1 MNFLPQNM
9 QRAFARDRIIRL
21 LSACGFSV
29 FILSIVSLALLIPPY
44 LAVLSDK
51 EERIQNISELKKA
64 TQATELET
72 ALAGHAATLRAY
84 IPASGVASYKPLNL
98 LREVL
103 AARPQGISITGWS
116 MARGSREGTFQI
128 QGTGITRDAL
138 LSFRTAVRALPF
150 SRDANY
156 SQQILT
162 VKDNTNTLFTLTIIL
177 K

>member
-1 MNFLPQNM
+1 M

-29 FILSIVSLALLIPPY
+29 FILSIVALALLIPSY
-44 LAVLSDK
+44 LAALSDK
-51 EERIQNISELKKA
+51 DERIQNIAELKKA

-84 IPASGVASYKPLNL
+84 IPTNGVASYKPLGL
-98 LREVL
+98 LRQTLTV
-103 AARPQGISITGWS
+103 RPEGISITGWS
-116 MARGSREGTFQI
+116 MARNGRDGTFQL

-138 LSFRTAVRALPF
+138 LTFRTAVRALPF